1 MDGRQNVYNK
11 LNQIFADAKDSIDYS
26 TSSSGLI
33 RAYKAH
39 SERMEAARKNGAKVR
54 VLSPISAENSAVA
67 QDFSQ
72 VIELKR
78 LEEPFIADFAIVD
91 GKELVVT
98 ESKPDDLRTDRG
110 SDLGIW
116 TTNRLLIELHGQSF
130 DRLGIAAGHSI
141 SAGKE
146 SIVEQTLASYLCKRG
161 FRRRFPSRKPLS
173 LSHLSCTGELE
184 HRRASPSSSP
194 LELL

>member
-54 VLSPISAENSAVA
+54 VLSPICAENSAVA

-116 TTNRLLIELHGQSF
+116 TTNRLLIELHGQF
-130 DRLGIAAGHSI
+130 FLT
-141 SAGKE
+141 E
-146 SIVEQTLASYLCKRG
+146 SGNRCRPFNFSRERIDGRTDSCLIFLQTWI
-161 FRRRFPSRKPLS
+161 
-173 LSHLSCTGELE
+173 
-184 HRRASPSSSP
+184 
-194 LELL
+194 